1 MPTFTAI
8 ALDRLLEPGAAKSM
22 VEARNSPDS
31 KLERRRST
39 SNFIDGP
46 TSVMG
51 RGSGIPPNPKTMR
64 GVNALSNTNLDR
76 GVSLPS
82 KTKLERGVSVPPNAK
97 LEGGVGIHP
106 NAKLERGVSV
116 PPKLERGVAIPSHAN
131 LDRKNS
137 APSTATV
144 DKEHHW
150 TQISPALYAT
160 PESTPLPDSPSS
172 FPPSPYIINHKRR
185 GPRLMKSFSEYDVAS
200 WKNENNEIKVDDSE
214 SSAEKG
220 VLSACKDDI
229 SVPTTVLDSSMD
241 ENRSSYDTGDV
252 EEKNLTDVSTGKN
265 GSNRTANGVVGQNG
279 VTKSV
284 NFNLQQDVGGE
295 PVDPH
300 PQDSVSLKS
309 TSENEVN
316 GGAERSLNAATPI
329 TEFYDAWEGAFFL
342 TLALRSFPHSSV
354 RSELCMV

>member
-22 VEARNSPDS
+22 VEARNSPDA
-31 KLERRRST
+31 KLGRRRST
-39 SNFIDGP
+39 SNSIDAP
-46 TSVMG
+46 TSIME
-51 RGSGIPPNPKTMR
+51 RGSGIPPNPKTVR
-64 GVNALSNTNLDR
+64 GVHVPSDTNLDR
-76 GVSLPS
+76 GVSLPP

-97 LEGGVGIHP
+97 LESGVGIHP
-106 NAKLERGVSV
+106 NTKLERGVSV
-116 PPKLERGVAIPSHAN
+116 PPNAKLERGVGIPSNAN

-137 APSTATV
+137 APFTAAV

-185 GPRLMKSFSEYDVAS
+185 GPRLMKSFSEYDVAA
-200 WKNENNEIKVDDSE
+200 WAKQNDEIKVDDSE
-214 SSAEKG
+214 GSAEKG

-229 SVPTTVLDSSMD
+229 SVPAKVLDSAMD
-241 ENRSSYDTGDV
+241 DNSSPSGSRDVKEKIFTGV
-252 EEKNLTDVSTGKN
+252 CTGNN
-265 GSNRTANGVVGQNG
+265 GISRTANGVVGQNG

-284 NFNLQQDVGGE
+284 NFNLQQDVGSE

-309 TSENEVN
+309 NSEN
-316 GGAERSLNAATPI
+316 
-329 TEFYDAWEGAFFL
+329 
-342 TLALRSFPHSSV
+342 
-354 RSELCMV
+354 